1 MSDTP
6 DPYAARPYVPPTD
19 RPDDEPGDAAPAD
32 ARAEQPEGS
41 AGSDPFT
48 HRFEPT
54 SSAQAASG
62 GTSRADLARGTDSP
76 DTPTSEPPSQEVP
89 TAATYAADPHH
100 GSTENLPPVQQPS
113 TAGTQPPRSSPA
125 VVGLL
130 AAALI
135 GGAAGVGGGAVYDK
149 YVANNQS
156 AISTLDA
163 PVDNS
168 DEDRAP
174 AGAVEQVAARVLP
187 SVVQINVS
195 GGDVGGKGSGII
207 ISSDGEILTNNNVV
221 EVAADEDEGSIIV
234 VFNDGSTGKAKI
246 LGRDPLTDTAVI
258 KVGGKSGLPAATLGS
273 SGSLRIGQPV
283 IALGSPFG
291 LSGSVTTGIVSA
303 LNRPANFTDEEG
315 GAGAAFPSI
324 QTDAAINPGNSG
336 GPITDMQGRVV
347 GISTGI
353 AASLGGGFDG
363 VAFALPIDLA
373 KHVAKNLIE
382 GKKIEHAR
390 IGITVAKAVAD
401 DNVTQ
406 IGAEVRAVQAGSAGA
421 KAGLKVDDIV
431 TAVDNHPIATND
443 ALIATIRGYQPG
455 QTVTIAYLR
464 DGKKR
469 TTKVTLDSDGGK
481 LSQ

>member
-19 RPDDEPGDAAPAD
+19 RPADEAGDTAPEEAPAEQ
-32 ARAEQPEGS
+32 AEG
-41 AGSDPFT
+41 ATGSDPFT

-54 SSAQAASG
+54 PSAQSAE
-62 GTSRADLARGTDSP
+62 P
-76 DTPTSEPPSQEVP
+76 DVQATQTPSQVP
-89 TAATYAADPHH
+89 TAAAYAADPNY
-100 GSTENLPPVQQPS
+100 GSTAPIPPVQQQPTS
-113 TAGTQPPRSSPA
+113 GAQPPRPRRA
-125 VVGLL
+125 FAGLL
-130 AAALI
+130 ATALI
-135 GGAAGVGGGAVYDK
+135 GGAAGVGGGAVYEK
-149 YVANNQS
+149 YVAHKQS
-156 AISTLDA
+156 AISTLDT
-163 PVDNS
+163 PVEGDDDN
-168 DEDRAP
+168 DRAP

-207 ISSDGEILTNNNVV
+207 ISSDGDILTNNHVV
-221 EVAADEDEGSIIV
+221 EVAADKNEGSIIV

-258 KVGGKSGLPAATLGS
+258 KVAGKSGLPAATLGS

-303 LNRPANFTDEEG
+303 LNRPANFADEEG
-315 GAGAAFPSI
+315 AAGASFPSI

-353 AASLGGGFDG
+353 AASLGGGFEG

-406 IGAEVRAVQAGSAGA
+406 LGAEVRAVQSGSAGA
-421 KAGLKVDDIV
+421 KAGFKVGDII
-431 TAVDNHPIATND
+431 TAVENHPIATND
-443 ALIATIRGYQPG
+443 GLIATIRGYEPG
-455 QTVTIAYLR
+455 QTITISYLR
-464 DGKKR
+464 DNKKR

-481 LSQ
+481 LTAK

>member
-19 RPDDEPGDAAPAD
+19 RPDDEPGDTAPEEAS
-32 ARAEQPEGS
+32 AEQPEGTTE
-41 AGSDPFT
+41 SDPFT

-54 SSAQAASG
+54 PATQTAEPTAP
-62 GTSRADLARGTDSP
+62 A
-76 DTPTSEPPSQEVP
+76 TPTGQQAPNDKVP
-89 TAATYAADPHH
+89 TAATYAADPNH
-100 GSTENLPPVQQPS
+100 GSGTEPLPPVQQHALLS
-113 TAGTQPPRSSPA
+113 DSQPPRSRPA
-125 VVGLL
+125 VAGLV
-130 AAALI
+130 AAAI
-135 GGAAGVGGGAVYDK
+135 VGGAAGIGGGAAYEK
-149 YVANNQS
+149 YVADNQS

-163 PVDNS
+163 PVEDS
-168 DEDRAP
+168 GEDRAP

-207 ISSDGEILTNNNVV
+207 ISSNGEILTNNHVV

-258 KVGGKSGLPAATLGS
+258 KVAGKSGLPTATLGS

-406 IGAEVRAVQAGSAGA
+406 LGAEVRDVQAGSAGA
-421 KAGLKVDDIV
+421 KAGFKVGDII
-431 TAVDNHPIATND
+431 TAVENHPVATND
-443 ALIATIRGYQPG
+443 GLIATIRGYEPG
-455 QTVTIAYLR
+455 QTITISYLR
-464 DGKKR
+464 NGKKR

>member
-19 RPDDEPGDAAPAD
+19 RSADEPGDTAPEEAPAEQ
-32 ARAEQPEGS
+32 AEG
-41 AGSDPFT
+41 ATGSDPFT

-54 SSAQAASG
+54 PSAQSAEPAAPDSG
-62 GTSRADLARGTDSP
+62 GTSRADLARGT
-76 DTPTSEPPSQEVP
+76 TPSQVP
-89 TAATYAADPHH
+89 TAAAYAADPNY
-100 GSTENLPPVQQPS
+100 GSTAAMPPVQEQPAS
-113 TAGTQPPRSSPA
+113 GAQPPRPRRA
-125 VVGLL
+125 FAGLL
-130 AAALI
+130 ATALI
-135 GGAAGVGGGAVYDK
+135 GGAAGVGGGAAYEK

-156 AISTLDA
+156 AISTLDT
-163 PVDNS
+163 PVEGD
-168 DEDRAP
+168 DDKDRAP

-207 ISSDGEILTNNNVV
+207 ISSDGEILTNNHVV
-221 EVAADEDEGSIIV
+221 EVAADKDEGSIIV

-258 KVGGKSGLPAATLGS
+258 KVAGKSGLPAATLGS

-303 LNRPANFTDEEG
+303 LNRPANFADEEG
-315 GAGAAFPSI
+315 AAGAAFPSI

-406 IGAEVRAVQAGSAGA
+406 IGAEVRAVQSGSAGA

-455 QTVTIAYLR
+455 QTVTITYLR
-464 DGKKR
+464 SDKKR

>member
-6 DPYAARPYVPPTD
+6 DPYSARPYVPPTD
-19 RPDDEPGDAAPAD
+19 RPDETADGAA
-32 ARAEQPEGS
+32 E
-41 AGSDPFT
+41 SDPNT
-48 HRFEPT
+48 HRFESKDT
-54 SSAQAASG
+54 TAQS
-62 GTSRADLARGTDSP
+62 
-76 DTPTSEPPSQEVP
+76 VP
-89 TAATYAADPHH
+89 TAATYAADSPQD
-100 GSTENLPPVQQPS
+100 PPTATFPPAEQPAS
-113 TAGTQPPRSSPA
+113 VRTTPPRGRA
-125 VVGLL
+125 ALGGLV

-135 GGAAGVGGGAVYDK
+135 GGAAGLGGGAIYDR
-149 YVANNQS
+149 VANGEQS
-156 AISTLDA
+156 AISTLDT
-163 PVDNS
+163 S
-168 DEDRAP
+168 IDEDDSAERAP

-187 SVVQINVS
+187 AVVQINVA
-195 GGDVGGKGSGII
+195 GGDVGGKGSGVI
-207 ISSDGEILTNNNVV
+207 ISSRGEILTNNHVV
-221 EVAADEDEGSIIV
+221 QVAEDGDEGSITV
-234 VFNDGSTGKAKI
+234 VFNDGSTGKARI
-246 LGRDPLTDTAVI
+246 VGRDPLTDTAVI
-258 KVGGKSGLPAATLGS
+258 RVSGKRNLPVATLGS
-273 SGSLRIGQPV
+273 SGNLRIGQPV

-303 LNRPANFTDEEG
+303 LNRPANFADEDG

-353 AASLGGGFDG
+353 ASSMGGGFDG

-390 IGITVAKAVAD
+390 IGITVARAVAD

-406 IGAEVRAVQAGSAGA
+406 IGAEVREVQNGSAGA
-421 KAGLKVDDIV
+421 KAGLKVDDII
-431 TAVDNHPIATND
+431 TGVDDYRIATND

-455 QTVTIAYLR
+455 QKVTITYLR

-469 TTKVTLDSDGGK
+469 TTEVTLDSDNGE
-481 LSQ
+481 LSK

>member
-19 RPDDEPGDAAPAD
+19 RPDDDASAGAPTGAAEAQPRSAPTEP
-32 ARAEQPEGS
+32 GS
-41 AGSDPFT
+41 AGGTESDPYT

-54 SSAQAASG
+54 SAEPRSAAPAVPAAPAASP
-62 GTSRADLARGTDSP
+62 AQP
-76 DTPTSEPPSQEVP
+76 VP

-100 GSTENLPPVQQPS
+100 GSHTATLPPLQQQAPS
-113 TAGTQPPRSSPA
+113 EPPLPRARPA
-125 VVGLL
+125 LAGLL
-130 AAALI
+130 AAAI
-135 GGAAGVGGGAVYDK
+135 VGGAAGLGGGAVYDR
-149 YVANNQS
+149 YVGSEQS

-163 PVDNS
+163 PVDGEDS
-168 DEDRAP
+168 DNRAP

-207 ISSDGEILTNNNVV
+207 ISSDGDILTNNHVV
-221 EVAADEDEGSIIV
+221 EVAADESEGSIIV

-246 LGRDPLTDTAVI
+246 VGRDPLTDTAVI
-258 KVGGKSGLPAATLGS
+258 KVANKSGLPAATLGS
-273 SGSLRIGQPV
+273 SSSLRIGQPV

-303 LNRPANFTDEEG
+303 LNRPANFADEDG

-373 KHVAKNLIE
+373 KNVAKNLIA

-390 IGITVAKAVAD
+390 IGITVARAVAD

-406 IGAEVRAVQAGSAGA
+406 IGAEVRAVQSGSAGE

-431 TAVDNHPIATND
+431 TAVDNHPIVTND

-455 QTVTIAYLR
+455 QTVTITYLR

-481 LSQ
+481 LGQ

>member
-19 RPDDEPGDAAPAD
+19 RPDDEPGGATPAEPPVVPAQSAPATPD
-32 ARAEQPEGS
+32 ADA
-41 AGSDPFT
+41 DPYT
-48 HRFEPT
+48 HRFEAGT
-54 SSAQAASG
+54 SAQPTEDTSDSG
-62 GTSRADLARGTDSP
+62 AARGT
-76 DTPTSEPPSQEVP
+76 VP

-100 GSTENLPPVQQPS
+100 GSTATLPPVQPTPARDAQPS
-113 TAGTQPPRSSPA
+113 ESRTALA
-125 VVGLL
+125 GLI

-135 GGAAGVGGGAVYDK
+135 GGAAGIGGSAVYDK
-149 YVANNQS
+149 YLGNDQS
-156 AISTLDA
+156 AISTLDS
-163 PVDNS
+163 PVDEDS
-168 DEDRAP
+168 DDRAP

-207 ISSDGEILTNNNVV
+207 ISSNGDILTNNHVV
-221 EVAADEDEGSIIV
+221 EVAADEGADGSITV
-234 VFNDGSTGKAKI
+234 VFNDGTTGKARV

-258 KVGGKSGLPAATLGS
+258 KVANKSGLPAATLGS
-273 SGSLRIGQPV
+273 SSNLRIGQPV

-303 LNRPANFTDEEG
+303 LNRPANFADEDG
-315 GAGAAFPSI
+315 AAGAAFPSI

-373 KHVAKNLIE
+373 RHVAKNLIE

-406 IGAEVRAVQAGSAGA
+406 IGAEVREVQSGSAGD
-421 KAGLKVDDIV
+421 KAGLKVDDII

-455 QTVTIAYLR
+455 QTVTITYLR
-464 DGKKR
+464 DDKKR

-481 LSQ
+481 LGQ

>member
-19 RPDDEPGDAAPAD
+19 RPDEASDDVTADVAAESSAADAA
-32 ARAEQPEGS
+32 AEQPDGT
-41 AGSDPFT
+41 SDPYT

-54 SSAQAASG
+54 DSGSSERSE
-62 GTSRADLARGTDSP
+62 GTSRADSARAT
-76 DTPTSEPPSQEVP
+76 VP
-89 TAATYAADPHH
+89 TAATYANDADH
-100 GSTENLPPVQQPS
+100 GSPTATLPPT
-113 TAGTQPPRSSPA
+113 TAAFSDSRPPGGRSGA
-125 VVGLL
+125 AGLL

-135 GGAAGVGGGAVYDK
+135 GGAAGLGGGAVYDK
-149 YVANNQS
+149 YVAGEQS
-156 AISTLDA
+156 SISTLDTSI
-163 PVDNS
+163 D
-168 DEDRAP
+168 DEDSQDRAP
-174 AGAVEQVAARVLP
+174 AGAVEQVAAKVLP

-207 ISSDGEILTNNNVV
+207 ISSDGEILTNNHVV
-221 EVAADEDEGSIIV
+221 QVAADEDEGSITV
-234 VFNDGSTGKAKI
+234 VFNDGSTGKARV

-258 KVGGKSGLPAATLGS
+258 KVSGKSDLPVATLGS
-273 SGSLRIGQPV
+273 SGNLRIGQPV
-283 IALGSPFG
+283 VALGSPFG

-303 LNRPANFTDEEG
+303 LNRPANFADEDG
-315 GAGAAFPSI
+315 SAGAAFPSI

-353 AASLGGGFDG
+353 ASSLGGGFDG

-406 IGAEVRAVQAGSAGA
+406 IGAEVRAVQNGSAGD
-421 KAGLKVDDIV
+421 KAGLKVDDII
-431 TAVDNHPIATND
+431 TGVDKYRIPTND

-455 QTVTIAYLR
+455 QTVTITYLR

-469 TTKVTLDSDGGK
+469 TTEVTLDSDGGE
-481 LSQ
+481 LSK

>member
-19 RPDDEPGDAAPAD
+19 RPEDTSDDATPAEQPASPPVEAAPAENG
-32 ARAEQPEGS
+32 AE
-41 AGSDPFT
+41 SDPNT
-48 HRFEPT
+48 HRFEP
-54 SSAQAASG
+54 SAPS
-62 GTSRADLARGTDSP
+62 TRP
-76 DTPTSEPPSQEVP
+76 EPTQVP
-89 TAATYAADPHH
+89 TAATYAADPQH
-100 GSTENLPPVQQPS
+100 GSVIVPPLEQPS
-113 TAGTQPPRSSPA
+113 TFDAQPSRSRSGVA
-125 VVGLL
+125 GLL
-130 AAALI
+130 ATVLI
-135 GGAAGVGGGAVYDK
+135 GGAAGVGGAAVYEK
-149 YVANNQS
+149 YIDNNQS
-156 AISTLDA
+156 AITTLDS
-163 PVDNS
+163 PVDEGN
-168 DEDRAP
+168 EDRAP

-187 SVVQINVS
+187 SVVQINVA

-207 ISSDGEILTNNNVV
+207 ISSDGDILTNNHVV
-221 EVAADEDEGSIIV
+221 EVADEDDGSIIV

-258 KVGGKSGLPAATLGS
+258 KVAKKSNLPTATLGS
-273 SGSLRIGQPV
+273 SGGLRIGQPV
-283 IALGSPFG
+283 VALGSPFG

-303 LNRPANFTDEEG
+303 LNRPANFADEEG

-390 IGITVAKAVAD
+390 IGITVARAVAD

-406 IGAEVRAVQAGSAGA
+406 IGAEVRAVQSGSAGA

-431 TAVDNHPIATND
+431 TAVDNHPIVTND

-455 QTVTIAYLR
+455 ETVTITYLR
-464 DGKKR
+464 NGKKG

>member
-6 DPYAARPYVPPTD
+6 DPYSARPYVPPTD
-19 RPDDEPGDAAPAD
+19 RPDEAAADPAAPVA
-32 ARAEQPEGS
+32 AG
-41 AGSDPFT
+41 AGSDPQV
-48 HRFEPT
+48 HRFEP
-54 SSAQAASG
+54 SSDSAQNRPEPGPAAP
-62 GTSRADLARGTDSP
+62 SP
-76 DTPTSEPPSQEVP
+76 QPPSPTVP
-89 TAATYAADPHH
+89 TAATYASAPHSE
-100 GSTENLPPVQQPS
+100 STATLPPVQERPS
-113 TAGTQPPRSSPA
+113 VGDTPPPAGRRA
-125 VVGLL
+125 LGGLV

-135 GGAAGVGGGAVYDK
+135 GGAAGLGGGAVYDT
-149 YVANNQS
+149 YLGNDQS
-156 AISTLDA
+156 AISTLDTSI
-163 PVDNS
+163 DGED
-168 DEDRAP
+168 DEQRAP

-207 ISSDGEILTNNNVV
+207 ISSNGEILTNNHVV
-221 EVAADEDEGSIIV
+221 QVAADEDEGSITV
-234 VFNDGSTGKAKI
+234 VFNDGSTGKARV

-258 KVGGKSGLPAATLGS
+258 KVAGKSDLPVATLGS
-273 SGSLRIGQPV
+273 SGNLRIGQPV
-283 IALGSPFG
+283 VALGSPFG

-303 LNRPANFTDEEG
+303 LNRPANFADEDG
-315 GAGAAFPSI
+315 SAGAAFPSI

-353 AASLGGGFDG
+353 ASSLGGGFDG

-406 IGAEVRAVQAGSAGA
+406 IGAEVREVQNGSAGA
-421 KAGLKVDDIV
+421 KAGLKVDDII
-431 TAVDNHPIATND
+431 TGVDNYRIATND

-455 QTVTIAYLR
+455 QTVTITYLR

-469 TTKVTLDSDGGK
+469 TTEVTLDSDEGE
-481 LSQ
+481 LSK

>member
-19 RPDDEPGDAAPAD
+19 QPDADPEVAPGAASSDAPSDAPAAD
-32 ARAEQPEGS
+32 
-41 AGSDPFT
+41 GSDPYT

-54 SSAQAASG
+54 SSAPAAQPAVT
-62 GTSRADLARGTDSP
+62 TSQP
-76 DTPTSEPPSQEVP
+76 VP
-89 TAATYAADPHH
+89 TAATYAADP
-100 GSTENLPPVQQPS
+100 GYGATASLPPVQP
-113 TAGTQPPRSSPA
+113 PA
-125 VVGLL
+125 VSVAPPARAGSALAGLL

-135 GGAAGVGGGAVYDK
+135 GGAAGIGGSAVYEK
-149 YVANNQS
+149 YVSNDQS
-156 AISTLDA
+156 AITTLDT
-163 PVDNS
+163 PVDGS
-168 DEDRAP
+168 EDRAP

-207 ISSDGEILTNNNVV
+207 ISSDGDILTNNHVV

-234 VFNDGSTGKAKI
+234 VFNDGTTGKAKI

-258 KVGGKSGLPAATLGS
+258 KVANKSGLPAATLGS
-273 SGSLRIGQPV
+273 SGNLRIGQPV
-283 IALGSPFG
+283 VALGSPFG

-303 LNRPANFTDEEG
+303 LNRPANFADEDG

-373 KHVAKNLIE
+373 KNVAKNLIE

-390 IGITVAKAVAD
+390 IGITVARAVAD

-406 IGAEVRAVQAGSAGA
+406 IGAEVRAVQSGSAGD

-455 QTVTIAYLR
+455 QTVTITYLR

-469 TTKVTLDSDGGK
+469 TAKVTLDSDGGK

>member
-1 MSDTP
+1 M
-6 DPYAARPYVPPTD
+6 
-19 RPDDEPGDAAPAD
+19 
-32 ARAEQPEGS
+32 
-41 AGSDPFT
+41 
-48 HRFEPT
+48 
-54 SSAQAASG
+54 
-62 GTSRADLARGTDSP
+62 
-76 DTPTSEPPSQEVP
+76 P
-89 TAATYAADPHH
+89 TAATYAADPNY
-100 GSTENLPPVQQPS
+100 GSTATLPAVDQPS
-113 TAGTQPPRSSPA
+113 ASGGRPPRSRLGLA
-125 VVGLL
+125 GLL
-130 AAALI
+130 AAALV
-135 GGAAGVGGGAVYDK
+135 GGAAGVGGGAAYER
-149 YVANNQS
+149 YVTNDQS

-163 PVDNS
+163 PVDGD
-168 DEDRAP
+168 DEERAP

-207 ISSDGEILTNNNVV
+207 ISSDGDILTNNHVV

-234 VFNDGSTGKAKI
+234 VFNDGTTGKAKI

-258 KVGGKSGLPAATLGS
+258 KVAGKSGLPAATLGS
-273 SGSLRIGQPV
+273 SSNLRIGQPV

-303 LNRPANFTDEEG
+303 LNRPANFADEDG

-373 KHVAKNLIE
+373 KNVAKNLIE

-390 IGITVAKAVAD
+390 IGITVARAVAD

-406 IGAEVRAVQAGSAGA
+406 IGAEVRAVQSGSAGE

-455 QTVTIAYLR
+455 QTVTITYLR

>member
-19 RPDDEPGDAAPAD
+19 RPDADGEATPAEAPAG
-32 ARAEQPEGS
+32 QPQGD
-41 AGSDPFT
+41 DPYT
-48 HRFEPT
+48 HRFEDSTDQSDQSTAPT
-54 SSAQAASG
+54 SDPAPTQAA
-62 GTSRADLARGTDSP
+62 ARQT
-76 DTPTSEPPSQEVP
+76 VP
-89 TAATYAADPHH
+89 TAASYAADP
-100 GSTENLPPVQQPS
+100 GPDSTATLPPVPPTS
-113 TAGTQPPRSSPA
+113 ETGAQPPRSRSA
-125 VVGLL
+125 VAGLL

-135 GGAAGVGGGAVYDK
+135 GGAAGIGGGAVYEK
-149 YVANNQS
+149 YLANDQS
-156 AISTLDA
+156 AISTLEA
-163 PVDNS
+163 PVEGD

-207 ISSDGEILTNNNVV
+207 ISSDGEILTNNHVV
-221 EVAADEDEGSIIV
+221 EVAADDGDDGSITV
-234 VFNDGSTGKAKI
+234 VFNDGTTGKARV

-258 KVGGKSGLPAATLGS
+258 KVANQSGLPAATLGS

-303 LNRPANFTDEEG
+303 LNRPANFADED

-373 KHVAKNLIE
+373 RHVAKNLIA

-390 IGITVAKAVAD
+390 IGITVGRAVAD

-406 IGAEVRAVQAGSAGA
+406 IGAEVRAVQSGSAGD
-421 KAGLKVDDIV
+421 KAGLKVDDII
-431 TAVDNHPIATND
+431 TAVDNHPIVTND

-455 QTVTIAYLR
+455 QTVKVTYLR
-464 DGKKR
+464 GGKKR
-469 TTKVTLDSDGGK
+469 TTEVTLDSDGGN

>member
-19 RPDDEPGDAAPAD
+19 RPDDEPSEATSADAPAAGAESGPAAPTAD
-32 ARAEQPEGS
+32 A
-41 AGSDPFT
+41 DPYT
-48 HRFEPT
+48 HRFEPDAA
-54 SSAQAASG
+54 AQHAEPGVAASG
-62 GTSRADLARGTDSP
+62 GGSSDADSARGT
-76 DTPTSEPPSQEVP
+76 VP

-100 GSTENLPPVQQPS
+100 GSAPTQLPTQPAAQDAQPS
-113 TAGTQPPRSSPA
+113 GSRPA
-125 VVGLL
+125 LAGLL

-135 GGAAGVGGGAVYDK
+135 GGAAGIGGSAVYET
-149 YVANNQS
+149 YVSKNQS

-163 PVDNS
+163 PVDEDS
-168 DEDRAP
+168 EDRAP

-207 ISSDGEILTNNNVV
+207 ISSDGDILTNNHVV
-221 EVAADEDEGSIIV
+221 EVAADEGSDGSITV
-234 VFNDGSTGKAKI
+234 VFNDGTTGKARV

-258 KVGGKSGLPAATLGS
+258 KVANKSGLPAATLGS
-273 SGSLRIGQPV
+273 SSNLRIGQPV

-303 LNRPANFTDEEG
+303 LNRPANFADEDG
-315 GAGAAFPSI
+315 GSGAAFPSI

-373 KHVAKNLIE
+373 RHVAKNLIE

-406 IGAEVRAVQAGSAGA
+406 IGAEVREVQSGSAGD
-421 KAGLKVDDIV
+421 KAGLKVDDII

-455 QTVTIAYLR
+455 QTVTVTYLR
-464 DGKKR
+464 DGKKG

-481 LSQ
+481 LGQ

>member
-32 ARAEQPEGS
+32 AGEKQPEGS
-41 AGSDPFT
+41 GGSDPFT

-62 GTSRADLARGTDSP
+62 GTSRADLARGTDST

-89 TAATYAADPHH
+89 TAATYAADPNH
-100 GSTENLPPVQQPS
+100 GSTENLPPVQQQS
-113 TAGTQPPRSSPA
+113 TADAQPPRSSPA
-125 VVGLL
+125 VAGLL

-163 PVDNS
+163 PVNND
-168 DEDRAP
+168 DDRAP

-207 ISSDGEILTNNNVV
+207 ISSDGEILTNNHVV
-221 EVAADEDEGSIIV
+221 EVAADENEGSIIV

-258 KVGGKSGLPAATLGS
+258 KVAGKSGLPAATLGS

-373 KHVAKNLIE
+373 RHVAKNLIE

-431 TAVDNHPIATND
+431 TAVDNHLIATND

>member
-19 RPDDEPGDAAPAD
+19 QPDDTGSDAVP
-32 ARAEQPEGS
+32 AEQPAS
-41 AGSDPFT
+41 APVEPAAAAGGAPESDPYT

-54 SSAQAASG
+54 ASSSQPEP
-62 GTSRADLARGTDSP
+62 SP
-76 DTPTSEPPSQEVP
+76 VP

-100 GSTENLPPVQQPS
+100 GSTATLPPVQQPLLS
-113 TAGTQPPRSSPA
+113 DAQPPRSRSA
-125 VVGLL
+125 VAGFL

-135 GGAAGVGGGAVYDK
+135 GGAAGLGGAAVYEK

-156 AISTLDA
+156 AISTLDT
-163 PVDNS
+163 PIDG
-168 DEDRAP
+168 DDRAP

-187 SVVQINVS
+187 SVVQINVA

-207 ISSDGEILTNNNVV
+207 ISSDGDILTNNHVV

-234 VFNDGSTGKAKI
+234 VFSDGSTGKAKI

-258 KVGGKSGLPAATLGS
+258 KVANKSGLPAATLGS
-273 SGSLRIGQPV
+273 SSSLRIGQPV

-303 LNRPANFTDEEG
+303 LNRPANFTAEDG

-353 AASLGGGFDG
+353 ATSLGGGFDG

-373 KHVAKNLIE
+373 RNVAKNLIE
-382 GKKIEHAR
+382 GKKIEHPR

-406 IGAEVRAVQAGSAGA
+406 IGAEVREVQSGSAGA

-431 TAVDNHPIATND
+431 TAVDNYPIATND

-455 QTVTIAYLR
+455 QTVTITYLR

>member
-19 RPDDEPGDAAPAD
+19 RPDDADSDVTPANAPAEQ
-32 ARAEQPEGS
+32 AEGAATEP
-41 AGSDPFT
+41 AGPPAEATTPDPYT
-48 HRFEPT
+48 HRFEPSGQPT
-54 SSAQAASG
+54 PSSSATSG
-62 GTSRADLARGTDSP
+62 ADSVRET
-76 DTPTSEPPSQEVP
+76 VP
-89 TAATYAADPHH
+89 TAATYAADPNH
-100 GSTENLPPVQQPS
+100 GSTTATMPQVQQPPAS
-113 TAGTQPPRSSPA
+113 DAQPPGARPA
-125 VVGLL
+125 VAGLL

-135 GGAAGVGGGAVYDK
+135 GGAAGLGGGAVYDK

-163 PVDNS
+163 PVGGD
-168 DEDRAP
+168 DGEERAP

-207 ISSDGEILTNNNVV
+207 ISSDGDILTNNHVV
-221 EVAADEDEGSIIV
+221 EVAADESEGSIIV
-234 VFNDGSTGKAKI
+234 VFNDGTTGKAKI
-246 LGRDPLTDTAVI
+246 VGRDPLTDTAVI
-258 KVGGKSGLPAATLGS
+258 KVANKSGLPAATLGS
-273 SGSLRIGQPV
+273 SSNLRIGQPV

-303 LNRPANFTDEEG
+303 LNRPANFADEEG

-373 KHVAKNLIE
+373 RNVAKNLIE
-382 GKKIEHAR
+382 GKKIEHPR

-406 IGAEVRAVQAGSAGA
+406 IGAEVRAVQAGSAGD

-455 QTVTIAYLR
+455 QTVTITYLR

-469 TTKVTLDSDGGK
+469 TTKVTLDSDGGE
-481 LSQ
+481 LAQ

>member
-19 RPDDEPGDAAPAD
+19 RPDG
-32 ARAEQPEGS
+32 
-41 AGSDPFT
+41 AGSDAEPTEQATSEPVEPTGSAEGTAESDSNT
-48 HRFEPT
+48 HRFEPST
-54 SSAQAASG
+54 SS
-62 GTSRADLARGTDSP
+62 
-76 DTPTSEPPSQEVP
+76 SEPGPSAAVP

-100 GSTENLPPVQQPS
+100 PSSATPPPARQPLLPEG
-113 TAGTQPPRSSPA
+113 AEPPRSRSA
-125 VVGLL
+125 VAGLL
-130 AAALI
+130 AAALV
-135 GGAAGVGGGAVYDK
+135 GGAAGIGGAGVYEK
-149 YVANNQS
+149 YVDNNQS

-163 PVDNS
+163 PVDEDS
-168 DEDRAP
+168 DDRAP

-207 ISSDGEILTNNNVV
+207 ISSDGDILTNNHVV
-221 EVAADEDEGSIIV
+221 EVAADGDEGSIIV
-234 VFNDGSTGKAKI
+234 VFNDGTTGKAKI
-246 LGRDPLTDTAVI
+246 IGRDPLTDTAVI
-258 KVGGKSGLPAATLGS
+258 KVANKSGLPAATLGS
-273 SGSLRIGQPV
+273 SGNLRIGQPV

-303 LNRPANFTDEEG
+303 LNRPANFADEEG

-373 KHVAKNLIE
+373 KNVAKNLIE

-390 IGITVAKAVAD
+390 IGITVARAVAD

-406 IGAEVRAVQAGSAGA
+406 IGAEVRAVQSGSAGD

-431 TAVDNHPIATND
+431 TAVDNHPIVTND

-455 QTVTIAYLR
+455 QTVTITYLR

-469 TTKVTLDSDGGK
+469 TTKVTLDSDEGK

>member
-19 RPDDEPGDAAPAD
+19 RPDDAGGGAEPAEHPANAPAEPTAQAAD
-32 ARAEQPEGS
+32 APE
-41 AGSDPFT
+41 SDPYT
-48 HRFEPT
+48 HRFEPATPT
-54 SSAQAASG
+54 SEPASSG
-62 GTSRADLARGTDSP
+62 GTSRADLARGT
-76 DTPTSEPPSQEVP
+76 VP

-100 GSTENLPPVQQPS
+100 GSTTAPQPPVQQPLVS
-113 TAGTQPPRSSPA
+113 DAQPPRRRSA
-125 VVGLL
+125 VAGLL
-130 AAALI
+130 AAALV
-135 GGAAGVGGGAVYDK
+135 GGAAGVGGAAAYEK
-149 YVANNQS
+149 YVAGNQS
-156 AISTLDA
+156 AISTLDTTI
-163 PVDNS
+163 DDEGS
-168 DEDRAP
+168 EDRAP

-207 ISSDGEILTNNNVV
+207 ISSNGEILTNNHVV

-234 VFNDGSTGKAKI
+234 VFSDGTTGKAKI
-246 LGRDPLTDTAVI
+246 VGRDPLTDTAVI
-258 KVGGKSGLPAATLGS
+258 KVANKTGLPAATLGTS
-273 SGSLRIGQPV
+273 SNLRIGQPV

-303 LNRPANFTDEEG
+303 LNRPANFADEDG

-373 KHVAKNLIE
+373 KNVAKNLIE
-382 GKKIEHAR
+382 GKKIEHPR
-390 IGITVAKAVAD
+390 IGITVSKAVAD

-406 IGAEVRAVQAGSAGA
+406 IGAEVRAVESGSAGA

-431 TAVDNHPIATND
+431 TAVDDHPIATND

-455 QTVTIAYLR
+455 QTVKITYLR

>member
-19 RPDDEPGDAAPAD
+19 RPDADGDATPAEAPAGP
-32 ARAEQPEGS
+32 AAEQSRGD
-41 AGSDPFT
+41 DPYT
-48 HRFEPT
+48 HRFET
-54 SSAQAASG
+54 SMQ
-62 GTSRADLARGTDSP
+62 
-76 DTPTSEPPSQEVP
+76 PPSQPAPSQPVP
-89 TAATYAADPHH
+89 TAATYAADPAQ
-100 GSTENLPPVQQPS
+100 GSTATLPPVQQPLVS
-113 TAGTQPPRSSPA
+113 DAQPRRSRSA
-125 VVGLL
+125 FAGLL

-135 GGAAGVGGGAVYDK
+135 GGAAGVGGGAAYEK
-149 YVANNQS
+149 YLANDQS
-156 AISTLDA
+156 AISTLEA
-163 PVDNS
+163 PVEGD
-168 DEDRAP
+168 DGQDRAP

-207 ISSDGEILTNNNVV
+207 ISSNGEILTNNHVV
-221 EVAADEDEGSIIV
+221 EVAADDGDDGSITV
-234 VFNDGSTGKAKI
+234 VFNDGTTGKARV

-258 KVGGKSGLPAATLGS
+258 KVAGKSGLPAATLGS

-303 LNRPANFTDEEG
+303 LNRPANFADED

-373 KHVAKNLIE
+373 KHVAKNLIA

-390 IGITVAKAVAD
+390 IGITVGRAVAD

-406 IGAEVRAVQAGSAGA
+406 IGAEVRGVQSGSAGD
-421 KAGLKVDDIV
+421 KAGLKVDDII
-431 TAVDNHPIATND
+431 TAVDNHPIVTND

-455 QTVTIAYLR
+455 QTVKVTYLR
-464 DGKKR
+464 GGKKR
-469 TTKVTLDSDGGK
+469 TTDVTLDSDGGK